1 VRAIGNGRQSIDL
14 TPCALQPLASQAA
27 EGIGSQV
34 IGGRVVRLDAR
45 TKVLGQAL
53 YPGDLAV
60 PGMIFG
66 RILRSP
72 HPHAR
77 VRRIDLTAARGL
89 PGVAVAVSGDDISG
103 PSTYGLVTPD
113 QPALART
120 GGAVRYVGDA
130 VAAVAAE
137 TPELADEALA
147 RIKVD
152 YELLPAV
159 CDMQAALQPGAPLVH
174 EERTDNVLHTARVR
188 HGDLAAGFAAA
199 DIVLEGHYTT
209 PFVDHA
215 YLQPEAGLASVGED
229 GRVTIWVATQW
240 PDEDRRQV
248 AHALGLPVAQIRE
261 IVTATGGAFGGR
273 EDISVQIVLALLALK
288 SGRPVKIVHSRSES
302 LTATTKRH
310 PFEMHYRTGATRDG
324 RLTAMEISF
333 LANAG
338 AYASTTLAVVNTA
351 VTVATGSYEV
361 PNVNVDATAV
371 YTNSPATAAMRGFG
385 SNQPNFAVEMEMSK
399 LAAALEME
407 PVELRRRNLY
417 RAGSIMLTGQVLSG
431 GVGAI
436 KALDAAQS
444 LSPWP
449 PFAPRLASSSQAAI
463 GEHGFAPRRAPGP
476 GSGRAG
482 DSKRYGVGTA
492 CGCKN
497 VGYNLGLEDA
507 SGAVVEAYPDH
518 AVVKIGAVD
527 VGQGSSTIMAQLAAS
542 KLELP
547 LAAIEL
553 WASDTDLVPDSGSSS
568 ASRQTF
574 VTGNAVLR
582 AAAEAAR
589 RLAALGP
596 HPPAD
601 ALPVVAKVVYHA
613 PSTCAMDPLTG
624 RSERANFA
632 YGYGCQ
638 IVTVEV
644 DVETGEVRVLG
655 VVAAHDA
662 GQTIN
667 LTNVEGQI
675 EGGFVMGQGYSLLE
689 EYVLQGG
696 VPKATTLATF
706 LVPTILD
713 IPERID
719 SVIVEERDPE
729 GPYGA
734 KGIGEMTMLPTP
746 GAIAAA
752 IHDATGAWIDD
763 LPITPERVLRAL
775 GKL

>member
-1 VRAIGNGRQSIDL
+1 MRMPGSGAL
-14 TPCALQPLASQAA
+14 TWQELA
-27 EGIGSQV
+27 GCPGS
-34 IGGRVVRLDAR
+34 R
-45 TKVLGQAL
+45 
-53 YPGDLAV
+53 
-60 PGMIFG
+60 
-66 RILRSP
+66 
-72 HPHAR
+72 
-77 VRRIDLTAARGL
+77 
-89 PGVAVAVSGDDISG
+89 VAVSGDDISG

-120 GGAVRYVGDA
+120 GGVVRFVGDA

-147 RIKVD
+147 RIQVD

-159 CDMQAALQPGAPLVH
+159 CDMRAALQPGAPLVH
-174 EERTDNVLHTARVR
+174 EERPDNVLHRAQVR

-229 GRVTIWVATQW
+229 DRITVWVATQW
-240 PDEDRRQV
+240 PDEDRRQI
-248 AHALGLPVAQIRE
+248 AHALGLPLAQIRE

-273 EDISVQIVLALLALK
+273 EDISVQIVLALLAIK
-288 SGRPVKIVHSRSES
+288 SGRPVKLVHSRSES

-338 AYASTTLAVVNTA
+338 AYASTSLAVVNTA
-351 VTVATGSYEV
+351 VTLATGSYEV
-361 PNVNVDATAV
+361 PNVDVDATAV
-371 YTNSPATAAMRGFG
+371 YTNSPPTAAMRGFG
-385 SNQPNFAVEMEMSK
+385 SNQPNFAVEMQMSK
-399 LAAALEME
+399 LAAALQMD
-407 PVELRRRNLY
+407 PAQLRRRNLY
-417 RAGSIMLTGQVLSG
+417 RAGSIMLTGQVLNSG
-431 GVGAI
+431 IGAI

-444 LSPWP
+444 FFHQAGAYQVSVREATEAPNARQSFSPP
-449 PFAPRLASSSQAAI
+449 PPIAPLKANSAQGR
-463 GEHGFAPRRAPGP
+463 
-476 GSGRAG
+476 GSGRSEE
-482 DSKRYGVGTA
+482 SKRYGVGIA

-497 VGYNLGLEDA
+497 VGFNLGLEDS

-527 VGQGSSTIMAQLAAS
+527 VGQGSLTIMAQLAAS

-547 LAAIEL
+547 LSAIEL

-601 ALPVVAKVVYHA
+601 ALPVVASVVYHA

-624 RSERANFA
+624 HSERANFA

-638 IVTVEV
+638 IVAVEV
-644 DVETGEVRVLG
+644 DSETGEVRVLG

-662 GQTIN
+662 GQAIN
-667 LTNVEGQI
+667 VTNVEGQI

-689 EYVLQGG
+689 EYILQDG
-696 VPKATTLATF
+696 VPRATTLATF
-706 LVPTILD
+706 LVPTMLD

-752 IHDATGAWIDD
+752 IHDAVGVWIDD